1 MCERRTLPMPGTERG
16 WGGLLPPATAWG
28 AFWCGTRGVSR
39 QAGRQVFARS
49 AIYSCCLVARRR
61 NWRVRRS
68 GYLYIRRNKSQRSL
82 LLVLTSRWKLPL
94 LFLPSLGIL
103 RDRSSAAGENL
114 LLQPSLQRYTRP
126 VRHAPAFVAGSK
138 PSSPFSAA
146 ALRRVVHSSRA
157 LLCLSRTAPPAA
169 SQWTTSSTLIP

>member
-1 MCERRTLPMPGTERG
+1 MSTLPVPVASNFRCQLLLTAHRRPAPHHWRGTARVG
-16 WGGLLPPATAWG
+16 VSSLLLHLPPRHCPDMHCHQH
-28 AFWCGTRGVSR
+28 CGPLPLQPES
-39 QAGRQVFARS
+39 
-49 AIYSCCLVARRR
+49 
-61 NWRVRRS
+61 
-68 GYLYIRRNKSQRSL
+68 SL

-114 LLQPSLQRYTRP
+114 LLQPSLQHCTRP
-126 VRHAPAFVAGSK
+126 VRHAPVFVAGSE

-146 ALRRVVHSSRA
+146 ALRRVLHSSRA
-157 LLCLSRTAPPAA
+157 LLCLSRTALPAA